1 MLLWGAGA
9 NRDILSSPAGQ
20 APHLISSLV
29 LFGSNSQGL
38 AGNRILFDQ
47 AVPCIDEQAGVLR
60 HALGLPQELGT
71 DPAADFASLFD
82 CRRKN
87 LAWLC
92 RDTAEPH
99 RHRSNERFHST
110 PPEHGSSNQVA
121 IEDNHSSGVRSRLIA
136 AAFLRAASATRQCR
150 APHCQDSEGEHP
162 RGQQYTP
169 KCLGVLRFGTWGK
182 SVKCFAQF
190 WVKGGSS
197 AAGGRASERGFSP

>member
-1 MLLWGAGA
+1 V
-9 NRDILSSPAGQ
+9 
-20 APHLISSLV
+20 ISSLV

-47 AVPCIDEQAGVLR
+47 AVPCIDEQAGALR

-121 IEDNHSSGVRSRLIA
+121 IEPEFVSWPGP
-136 AAFLRAASATRQCR
+136 F
-150 APHCQDSEGEHP
+150 
-162 RGQQYTP
+162 
-169 KCLGVLRFGTWGK
+169 
-182 SVKCFAQF
+182 
-190 WVKGGSS
+190 
-197 AAGGRASERGFSP
+197 